1 MDNLDKLIERLHAV
15 YSIIERTRNDQQ
27 PVGVDNIWDLQ
38 SGGFYVPSSS
48 DSASLSASDS
58 ASLSASDSDGEPIIF
73 MFKPRYN
80 TTISMTQSVYNELLH
95 DNDGRVVE
103 GTDPMDKY
111 LKLCI
116 DVNRVKI
123 EHMSE
128 TVSTYLTMHDI
139 FAHGEGIMTVFKY
152 NKSVTSPPGILLS
165 AGASSVAVGIPPFF
179 VLDQGVSV
187 DTTKEAIGIADRNI
201 CNCLSKVF
209 DSSNPIDFSDKSGQE
224 NPNNSIMSPD
234 TFERMGCIFT
244 FKSYSFNERGH
255 QTSMTNNTVLVIGY
269 RNDNKGH
276 ALVYVKSGSNNPVI
290 FTTTSF
296 ALSVQ
301 NLSNPRSVILDLYS
315 GEQFN
320 FYGNFGIGVR
330 RFLKLLCD
338 FSYRSYSTVCK
349 VVSQLGVEINVP
361 CYITKDVQSSVGH
374 DQVIY
379 LSNKNEL
386 NNRPIVIPMGFVSS
400 SYTSAPAT
408 INTLVKESN
417 ARAIQ
422 PAESINTIP
431 KLTTIAAE
439 AYGDGFVVCAI
450 YLERIN
456 PAESDQANPKSIL
469 ISELRDRLRQMS
481 SKLYQLS
488 STDDIFQ
495 SLIVE
500 INRLNTVAS
509 TIRQSSRLFGP
520 QPNVSIVEEAKQ
532 NARDILTR
540 ARQSMNDVLPEL
552 RRITNGLSRTLASRI
567 LIIQHIST
575 LEGRSQTEIF
585 EVIIHIIGLLRH
597 KLWLEFDPVYNKWVN
612 GMSALQTF
620 ISING
625 DYNESHI
632 KQALLKLTSG
642 SSTGKRKGNTNN
654 GGSKSRKTKETTK
667 RLRKTRKITKRAKY
681 IKKNVT
687 KHRR

>member
-1 MDNLDKLIERLHAV
+1 MMDTHLTKLIQRLNAV
-15 YSIIERTRNDQQ
+15 DSIIDRT
-27 PVGVDNIWDLQ
+27 GVHPTIIDPNNIWGLQ
-38 SGGFYVPSSS
+38 SGGFYVPSS
-48 DSASLSASDS
+48 SDS

-80 TTISMTQSVYNELLH
+80 TTISMTQSVYNELSH
-95 DNDGRVVE
+95 DNDDRVIE
-103 GTDPMDKY
+103 TKDPMNKY
-111 LKLCI
+111 LERCR
-116 DVNRVKI
+116 DVNGVRL

-139 FAHGEGIMTVFKY
+139 FASGAGIMTVFKY

-187 DTTKEAIGIADRNI
+187 DTTKEAIGIADRTI

-209 DSSNPIDFSDKSGQE
+209 DSSNPIDFSAKPGKE
-224 NPNNSIMSPD
+224 NPDNGIMHPD
-234 TFERMGCIFT
+234 TFGRMGCIFT
-244 FKSYSFNERGH
+244 FKSYSFDEHGH
-255 QTSMTNNTVLVIGY
+255 QTRITNNTVLVIGY
-269 RNDNKGH
+269 RSSDKGY
-276 ALVYVKSGSNNPVI
+276 ALVYVKSGSNDPVI

-301 NLSNPRSVILDLYS
+301 NLSNPRSVIQDLHS

-320 FYGNFGIGVR
+320 LFDKYDIGVR

-349 VVSQLGVEINVP
+349 VVSHLGVEINVP

-379 LSNKNEL
+379 LSNGDGL
-386 NNRPIVIPMGFVSS
+386 NGQPIVIPMGFVSS
-400 SYTSAPAT
+400 SSTSAPAT
-408 INTLVKESN
+408 INTLVKEST

-422 PAESINTIP
+422 AAESINTTP
-431 KLTTIAAE
+431 KLTTIAAK

-456 PAESDQANPKSIL
+456 PAESRQPDRKSIL
-469 ISELRDRLRQMS
+469 ISRLRDILQQMS
-481 SKLYQLS
+481 YKLYQLS

-500 INRLNTVAS
+500 IDRLDTVAS
-509 TIRQSSRLFGP
+509 TVRQSSRRLGP
-520 QPNVSIVEEAKQ
+520 QPDVSIIVEEAKQ

-552 RRITNGLSRTLASRI
+552 SDLTNDLSSTLDSHI
-567 LIIQHIST
+567 SGIQHIST
-575 LEGRSQTEIF
+575 LEGRSQKEIF
-585 EVIIHIIGLLRH
+585 DEIIDIIDVLRH

-612 GMSALQTF
+612 GMSELQTF
-620 ISING
+620 ISISG
-625 DYNESHI
+625 EYTDEDIDIAIS
-632 KQALLKLTSG
+632 KLTSE
-642 SSTGKRKGNTNN
+642 SSTGKRRRYRDS
-654 GGSKSRKTKETTK
+654 GGSKSRKTKK
-667 RLRKTRKITKRAKY
+667 LHRSRKTRKITKRPKY